1 VHNRCIVLLL
11 SFSCLGLSSAKSP
24 ASDQA
29 RVKSGYIQSGTAR
42 LYYEERGRG
51 VALIMIH
58 GGGLD
63 RRNWDDQ
70 FNVLAERYQVIRY
83 DARNHGLSQG
93 EPETFSHHE
102 DLYRLM
108 NSLGIPE
115 AVIIGLSMGGYIAI
129 DFALA
134 HPEKVMALIPVSPGL
149 TGYEFKDRQV
159 IENNKRISEAKDLDE
174 AVEYIMRSWTAGPYR
189 SPEQIDPGVRN
200 RAREMYTATYQN
212 WRRGNREE
220 RLKPEA
226 IGRLAEIRVPTLVV
240 VGDLDMPG
248 ILEIASLIE
257 KNVASAKK
265 SVIRGAAHLV
275 NMEKPKEFNQVVLDF
290 LSDIS
295 PYPAR
300 PETSIVPDLSE
311 IVQGQGWKVVNRGA
325 SELGR
330 EDRHG
335 IRFDERPGQGLA
347 WLENVQFAEGDI
359 EFEVRGKDVFQRS
372 FVGIAFHGVDE
383 KTYEAVYFRPF
394 NFKNPDPARAAHAVQ
409 YVSHPEFTW
418 QKLRAE
424 RPGQFEKPVRPVPD
438 PNAWFHVRLAVDQG
452 KILVYVNGAAEPS
465 LEVEKLGVLRQGKI
479 GLFIGNGSGGD
490 FASLKIIPAR
500 HTK

>member
-1 VHNRCIVLLL
+1 VRNRCFVLLL

-24 ASDQA
+24 ASDRA
-29 RVKSGYIQSGTAR
+29 GVKVGYIRSGAAR
-42 LYYEERGRG
+42 LYYEEQGEG
-51 VALIMIH
+51 IPLIMIH

-63 RRNWDDQ
+63 RRNWDEQ
-70 FNVLAERYQVIRY
+70 FDVLAEGYRVIRY

-108 NSLGIPE
+108 DSLGIPE
-115 AVIIGLSMGGYIAI
+115 AVIMGLSMGGYVAI

-134 HPEKVMALIPVSPGL
+134 HPERVMALIPVSPGL
-149 TGYEFKDRQV
+149 TGYEFKDKEV
-159 IENNKRISEAKDLDE
+159 VENNKKINEAKDLDE
-174 AVEYIMRSWTAGPYR
+174 AVEYIMRSWTDGPHR
-189 SPEQIDPGVRN
+189 SPEQVDPSVRN

-212 WRRGNREE
+212 WRPGSREE
-220 RLKPEA
+220 RLEPPA
-226 IGRLAEIRVPTLVV
+226 IGRLSEIRVPTLVI

-257 KNVASAKK
+257 KTIAGART

-275 NMEKPKEFNQVVLDF
+275 NMEKPEEFDQVVLDF
-290 LSDIS
+290 LSNIS
-295 PYPAR
+295 LSPAR
-300 PETSIVPDLSE
+300 LEKPIVPDLSG
-311 IVQGQGWKVVNRGA
+311 ITQGRGWKVVNRGA
-325 SELGR
+325 SELGP

-335 IRFDERPGQGLA
+335 IRFDEKPGQGLA
-347 WLENVQFAEGDI
+347 WLENIQFAEGVI

-383 KTYEAVYFRPF
+383 ETYEAVYFRPF
-394 NFKNPDPARAAHAVQ
+394 NFKNPDSARAGHAVQ
-409 YVSHPEFTW
+409 YVCHPEFTW

-424 RPGQFEKPVRPVPD
+424 RPGQFEKPVHPVPD
-438 PNAWFHVRLAVDQG
+438 PNGWFRVRLAVDQG
-452 KILVYVNGAAEPS
+452 KVRVYVNGAAEPS
-465 LEVEKLGVLRQGKI
+465 LEVEKLGALRQGKI
-479 GLFIGNGSGGD
+479 GLFTGNGSGGD

-500 HTK
+500 DTN